1 MKHDIN
7 YNFIDRDIDNNIK
20 ISKLHSDRSFTSE
33 CIQFA
38 INYVKDNQV
47 LFIRLRKESKFFDIH
62 FRIQPDSIT
71 CKKP

>member
-7 YNFIDRDIDNNIK
+7 YNFIDRDIDNTIK
-20 ISKLHSDRSFTSE
+20 ISKLYGDGSFTSE

-38 INYVKDNQV
+38 INNVKDNQI
-47 LFIRLRKESKFFDIH
+47 LFIRLRKESKFFDVR
-62 FRIQPDSIT
+62 FKIQCNSIT